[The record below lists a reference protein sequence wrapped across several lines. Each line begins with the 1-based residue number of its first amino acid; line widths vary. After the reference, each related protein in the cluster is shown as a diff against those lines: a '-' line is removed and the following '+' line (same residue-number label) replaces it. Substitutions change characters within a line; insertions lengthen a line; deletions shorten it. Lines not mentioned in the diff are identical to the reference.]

1 MIGRISQS
9 KRPSSRLRRR
19 FYENSPDLDIPAW
32 LQDALGRPICLV
44 MTDTPQWP
52 DDVAT
57 LIEDFE
63 FLDGWEERYMH
74 VIDLGKAMDPLPE
87 SDQIDANK
95 VQGCASQVWL
105 VSDRN
110 ADDQLVFRGASDAH
124 IVSGL
129 VAIAVQVFSNKPN
142 ALIRGFDTD
151 ALFDALGLSEHL
163 SSQRANGLRSMV
175 ARIKFEAS

>member
-1 MIGRISQS
+1 
-9 KRPSSRLRRR
+9 
-19 FYENSPDLDIPAW
+19 
-32 LQDALGRPICLV
+32 
-44 MTDTPQWP
+44 MTDTPPWP
-52 DDVAT
+52 DDIAA

-87 SDQIDANK
+87 TDQIDANK

-110 ADDQLVFRGASDAH
+110 ADGHLTFRGASDAH

-129 VAIAVQVFSNKPN
+129 VAIAVLVFSNKPD
-142 ALIRGFDTD
+142 ALIRALDTD

-175 ARIKFEAS
+175 ARIKREAGA